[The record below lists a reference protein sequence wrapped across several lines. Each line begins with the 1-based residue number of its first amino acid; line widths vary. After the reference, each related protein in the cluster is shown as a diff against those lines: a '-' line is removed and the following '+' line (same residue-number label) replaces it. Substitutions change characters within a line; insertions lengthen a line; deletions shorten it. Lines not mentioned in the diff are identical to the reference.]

1 MFSLIVDYMFWKFW
15 VVVTYIDNIYIYIT
29 IRIICYGFYLSL
41 VHVSFMYVLF
51 IIITYES
58 IILLLLYITYHY
70 IYQLF
75 ICFISFFY
83 FFIYMS
89 LWYVLFV
96 ICYVCFYIYLL
107 LTAVTCMILFHTFY
121 WLTSVR
127 IRSYSGP
134 YFPAF
139 GLNTER
145 YRVRTLFTQCYT
157 HNVLINNHYRV
168 KQPRFSETYLGLC
181 PTSVT

>member
-107 LTAVTCMILFHTFY
+107 PTAVTCMILFHTFY

-145 YRVRTLFTQCYT
+145 YRVSLRIQPKCGKMLTRMTPNTDTF
-157 HNVLINNHYRV
+157 HAVLY
-168 KQPRFSETYLGLC
+168 S
-181 PTSVT
+181 